1 MSVRNYPTVSESVWY
16 NPEVSF
22 ILHVTIRSV
31 PWLQTVILSWAVNS
45 RRAFGKLFKVEW
57 ILHRY
62 DLANRCLLTL
72 TVWVHPLN
80 KREGLVAFDFGVDAS
95 SMWQA
100 MLVVKP
106 LALNSCVT
114 SKLWSWILVWLRRA
128 FGVRFINWDKH
139 HISVS
144 ILHLYLHTLSS
155 ILCFPFLF
163 FFLKLIPAFSW
174 MNICLGSIILR
185 RSIIDIHADLAAVGP
200 LLLRLS
206 EQVCAVLGRV
216 RS

>member
-163 FFLKLIPAFSW
+163 FFEVDS
-174 MNICLGSIILR
+174 CLFMDEHLFGLNHFEKEHHR
-185 RSIIDIHADLAAVGP
+185 HPCRSRCGWTFATEAVRAG
-200 LLLRLS
+200 L
-206 EQVCAVLGRV
+206 CCV
-216 RS
+216 RQS